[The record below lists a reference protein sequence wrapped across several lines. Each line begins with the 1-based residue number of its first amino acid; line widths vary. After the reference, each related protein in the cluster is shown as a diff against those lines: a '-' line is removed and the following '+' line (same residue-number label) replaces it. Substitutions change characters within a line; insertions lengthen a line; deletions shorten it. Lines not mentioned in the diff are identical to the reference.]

1 MARRRQRNA
10 PRDYPRTARLNEL
23 LREVIADEIERI
35 DDDELGFVSVTA
47 IEVDSE
53 LTLAKVYVSSLDE
66 DIDAQ
71 IAVLS
76 NHRGAIKKAIGS
88 QARIRRTPDLRFV
101 PDPSVQTGGRIE
113 EILATLNLDDSDES
127 SGGDGGD
134 AGDAAEGDAAV
145 DVAGA
150 AGSVDDAPDAD
161 EGDESRP
168 GDG

>member
-47 IEVDSE
+47 VEVDSE
-53 LTLAKVYVSSLDE
+53 LTLAKVFVSSLDE

-71 IAVLS
+71 IAVLA

-113 EILATLNLDDSDES
+113 EILAGLNLDDGDAPDD
-127 SGGDGGD
+127 GDGVDSDAPVDVDGD
-134 AGDAAEGDAAV
+134 AGRGDGDAPHTA
-145 DVAGA
+145 DG
-150 AGSVDDAPDAD
+150 DA
-161 EGDESRP
+161 SRP
-168 GDG
+168 ADG

>member
-71 IAVLS
+71 IAVLA

-113 EILATLNLDDSDES
+113 EILATLNLDDSDGS
-127 SGGDGGD
+127 SDDGD
-134 AGDAAEGDAAV
+134 AGYAAEGDAPV

-161 EGDESRP
+161 EGDELRP